1 MLEEA
6 YVLLETNEAE
16 KRIEVVRQSFAFGS
30 EEAKKAKQNQKALF
44 DLARTH
50 DYKVYC
56 NGTLVLE
63 PTIDRKKAKYH
74 KLKEDLE
81 ELSKKW
87 DERDKRL
94 AEIKQKD
101 LLELTEEEIV
111 LLAES
116 RVHGIHFTINGRPAL
131 GTPTTFEGEYEKIK
145 MAIERR
151 KSGNR
156 SMH

>member
-56 NGTLVLE
+56 NGTLVLD
-63 PTIDRKKAKYH
+63 PAGKKAEYH
-74 KLKEDLE
+74 KLKEDLV

-111 LLAES
+111 LLAQS
-116 RVHGIHFTINGRPAL
+116 RVHGDHFTYNGRPAL

>member
-1 MLEEA
+1 MSEEA
-6 YVLLETNEAE
+6 YVLLATKEAE
-16 KRIEVVRQSFAFGS
+16 KIIEVERQTFALGS
-30 EEAKKAKQNQKALF
+30 DEAKKAKQNEKLLF

-56 NGTLVLE
+56 NGTLVLD
-63 PTIDRKKAKYH
+63 PAVDRKKAKFNE
-74 KLKEDLE
+74 LKIDLV

-94 AEIKQKD
+94 EEIKQKD

-111 LLAES
+111 LLAQS
-116 RVHGIHFTINGRPAL
+116 RVHGDHFTYKGLPAL

-145 MAIERR
+145 MDIERR